1 MAARAELRPPVGGAA
16 AARPLVRGRGLAGAA
31 LAFVALASPLAAPA
45 AEPALARAPGG
56 GVALAA
62 LPPVLDRPAVRE
74 QLASGLTTTFVFELR
89 PPGLLAQPVGAA
101 RVDVRYELWDEVY
114 LVAALGADGGRRQL
128 RFDDLAALVAW
139 WRRPGLAVA
148 PAADGLP
155 DRLRLRLRVL
165 PFSAAEQRDAQAW
178 LTETLADP
186 AGGAAERT
194 DDAAEEGGRPLDRLF
209 RVLLAT
215 SIARG
220 SLLEEEWEVALPP
233 RSPPP

>member
-1 MAARAELRPPVGGAA
+1 MAAGATAAVAALPARGRALAA
-16 AARPLVRGRGLAGAA
+16 AALALAA
-31 LAFVALASPLAAPA
+31 LTSPLPAPA
-45 AEPALARAPGG
+45 AEPALAHAPDG

-74 QLASGLTTTFVFELR
+74 QLASGLTTSFVFELR

-114 LVAALGADGGRRQL
+114 LVAALGADGERRQL
-128 RFDDLAALVAW
+128 RFDDLAALAAW
-139 WRRPGLAVA
+139 WRRPALAVA
-148 PAADGLP
+148 PAGLLP
-155 DRLRLRLRVL
+155 ERLRLRLRVL

-233 RSPPP
+233 RGPPS